1 MQSWGDLKQSPF
13 SNHSNYQVC
22 ECACSCVCMRVH
34 VRVSVHVCVNLS
46 PLVQSA
52 AMVDV
57 VGN

>member
-1 MQSWGDLKQSPF
+1 
-13 SNHSNYQVC
+13 
-22 ECACSCVCMRVH
+22 MRVH